1 MAKYLQTKQDITLA
15 LAQQL
20 VAAGVTAATQKNVQ
34 VSVAIL
40 DLSGNLKAF
49 AQMDN
54 AAPVSV
60 QVAIGKAASAI
71 QLQDESGVFEQFV
84 NNGQPSMMSTP
95 GVLPLQG
102 GVPIKVSQAVVGAV
116 GVSGSTGDG
125 DLALARKI
133 VAVAEKQLS

>member
-20 VAAGVTAATQKNVQ
+20 VAAGVAAATQKNVQ

-60 QVAIGKAASAI
+60 RVAIGKAASAI

-125 DLALARKI
+125 DLALARQI
-133 VAVAEKQLS
+133 VAEAEKQLS

>member
-1 MAKYLQTKQDITLA
+1 MANYLQAKQDITLA

-20 VAAGVTAATQKNVQ
+20 VSDGVDAANQAHVK
-34 VSVAIL
+34 VSIAVL
-40 DLSGNLKAF
+40 DLSGNLKTF

-60 QVAIGKAASAI
+60 QVAIGKAISAI

-84 NNGQPSMMSTP
+84 NSGQPAMMTTP

-102 GVPIKVSQAVVGAV
+102 GVPIRADSNVIGAV

-125 DLALARKI
+125 DLALAREI
-133 VAVAEKQLS
+133 VAVAEKLLG